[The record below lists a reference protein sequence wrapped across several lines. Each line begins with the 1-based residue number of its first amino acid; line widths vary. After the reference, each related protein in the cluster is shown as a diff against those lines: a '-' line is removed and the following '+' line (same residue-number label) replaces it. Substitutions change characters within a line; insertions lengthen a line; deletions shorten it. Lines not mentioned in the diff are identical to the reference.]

1 MALND
6 REPTQ
11 SPNGELT
18 ATAAL
23 EPCMSLAGKR
33 PRVYVVILNYNGWA
47 DTIECLE
54 NVLRLAYANYQIVL
68 VDNASQNGSVENIK
82 LWAEGKLN
90 VCRSNHNSLRHL
102 SHPPL
107 DKPVPLI
114 EYDRQTAEK
123 GGDAALESRHR
134 SQSPACEPIILINS
148 GGNLGFAGGNNV
160 GLRYA
165 LKRNDFDYAW
175 LLNNDTVVEPT
186 ALDKLVERMQEEP
199 GAGMCGST
207 HLYYHQPD
215 CIQALGG
222 VTYNRWLALSKYIGV
237 WEPVT
242 TQIDAGKI
250 EKRFSYIC
258 GSSML
263 VSHSFL
269 DAIGLMCEDYFLYFE
284 ELDWSARAKGRFDMV
299 YAPDSVVYHKEGGS
313 IGSSWNGAL
322 KSKLADY
329 YGNRNRIVFTRKFH
343 PLALPTVY
351 LSFIGVILNRI
362 RRKQWDR
369 VWMMLKILYSS
380 ILK

>member
-11 SPNGELT
+11 SPNGKST
-18 ATAAL
+18 AMAAL
-23 EPCMSLAGKR
+23 EPCMSLAGER

-90 VCRSNHNSLRHL
+90 VCRGNHNSLRHL

-114 EYDRQTAEK
+114 EYDHQTAER

-186 ALDKLVERMQEEP
+186 ALDKLVERMQEKP
-199 GAGMCGST
+199 AAGMCGST

-215 CIQALGG
+215 CIQAMGG
-222 VTYNRWLALSKYIGV
+222 ATYNRWLALSKHIGV
-237 WEPVT
+237 FDPAT
-242 TQIDAGKI
+242 IQIDAERI

-263 VSHSFL
+263 VSRPFL

-284 ELDWSARAKGRFDMV
+284 ELDWTTRAKGQFDMV
-299 YAPDSVVYHKEGGS
+299 YAPGSIVYHKEGGS
-313 IGSSWNGAL
+313 IGSSSDGSK
-322 KSKLADY
+322 KSKMSDFHALN
-329 YGNRNRIVFTRKFH
+329 NRVVFTRKFF
-343 PLALPTVY
+343 PWALPTVY
-351 LSFIGVILNRI
+351 VGLLATTINRI

-369 VWMMLKILYSS
+369 VLMIIRIGLRVC
-380 ILK
+380 